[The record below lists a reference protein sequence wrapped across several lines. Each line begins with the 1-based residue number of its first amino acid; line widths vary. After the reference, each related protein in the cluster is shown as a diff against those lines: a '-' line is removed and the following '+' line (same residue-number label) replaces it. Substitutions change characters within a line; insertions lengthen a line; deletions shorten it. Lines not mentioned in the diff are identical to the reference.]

1 MEAGLFTGPLCPTV
15 VLLGTRWLTQT
26 SCRVSL
32 LYSLAMLLMEL
43 TLSGQGTW
51 DGPRAPGVLGSRLC
65 AAVLSADAPVC
76 VLQVE

>member
-1 MEAGLFTGPLCPTV
+1 MAAGPFHGTPLPRCCPPGYQV
-15 VLLGTRWLTQT
+15 AHSGQLPCVFAVLTRD
-26 SCRVSL
+26 
-32 LYSLAMLLMEL
+32 AANEL
-43 TLSGQGTW
+43 ILSGQGTW